1 MTVLTRDTWTTRD
14 GQSIK
19 IERMASSHLLHTI
32 HMIERNRLM
41 NAAEKYGEGDIDLAS
56 YYMQWPPQYEEMIK
70 EAQKRNL
77 IARSGLVAVQVKR
90 IK

>member
-1 MTVLTRDTWTTRD
+1 MTVLARDTWTTRE
-14 GQSIK
+14 GQPIK
-19 IERMASSHLLHTI
+19 IERMGSSHLLATI

-56 YYMQWPPQYEEMIK
+56 YYMQWPPQYEKMIK
-70 EAQKRNL
+70 EAKKRNL
-77 IARSGLVAVQVKR
+77 IHRDGPVATEVRR